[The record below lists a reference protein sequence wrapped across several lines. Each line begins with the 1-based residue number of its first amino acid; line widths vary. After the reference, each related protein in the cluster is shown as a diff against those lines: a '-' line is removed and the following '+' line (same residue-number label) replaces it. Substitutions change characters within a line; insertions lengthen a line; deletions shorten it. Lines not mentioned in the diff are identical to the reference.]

1 MNLQPFF
8 EPRVV
13 AVVGASADPGKVGH
27 VVFRN
32 LQEYRDGV
40 VYGVNPRAVEI
51 LGQPTWADLA
61 SLPQIPELVV
71 VCIPAEGVSAL
82 IRGAGRL
89 GVRAAVVISAGFG
102 ETGEDGARLERE
114 LATAG
119 RIAGVEIIGPNTL
132 GILNARNGLNAS
144 IGGALP
150 LPGEVALVSQS
161 SALCTGL
168 VDLATARH
176 VGLSKVIS
184 MGNKA
189 DLDETDCLEAL
200 AADDDTR
207 VITGYLESIE
217 DGARFIRRA
226 SRIARSKPVILVKA
240 GNTRAGVRAA
250 STHTGG
256 RVSTEVAYDCA
267 FRIAGIVR
275 ASSIEDLF
283 DLAQG
288 LAWQPLP
295 RGERV
300 AVITNAGGAGTLG
313 ADAVESR
320 GMVLAELSVAT
331 RASLGEFLPAFAST
345 ANPVDLLGD
354 ADAERYR
361 RSLACVA
368 ADPGVDAVLVLH
380 SPQVVAGPCEIA
392 RVIVP
397 VVAGLDKP
405 VLVNFLGAAAV
416 ADAAAHLQRHR
427 VPHYTS
433 PERAAQTLRAMADHR
448 AWLEAPERTI
458 RRIPVNTNKVRKI
471 IKNYRRQ
478 GQELVR
484 EQDAKAVLEAYG
496 IDIPGGA
503 MATTAEQAVVAA
515 DKLGYPVVMKVVSQQ
530 VAHKSE
536 VGGVRVGLADARQVE
551 DAFDLMQLRIPRRVP
566 GAVIDGVLVEETRSH
581 GREVILG
588 MTRDPMFG
596 PMLEFGL
603 GGVYVEVLEDFTF
616 HLAPITLSEAM
627 EMLSSTKTFALL
639 EGVGGRQG
647 VDVESIAACLQRIA
661 QLGVD
666 FPEIA
671 RLEINPLR
679 VGQRRGD
686 TVALDASI
694 TLSPQGQETA

>member
-1 MNLQPFF
+1 MNLQRFF
-8 EPRVV
+8 SPRTV
-13 AVVGASADPGKVGH
+13 AVVGASADPGKVGYA
-27 VVFRN
+27 VFHN
-32 LQEYRDGV
+32 LQSYRDGT
-40 VYGVNPRAVEI
+40 VYGVNPRAEEI
-51 LGQPTWADLA
+51 QGQPTWANLA
-61 SLPQIPELVV
+61 SLPEVPELIV
-71 VCIPAEGVSAL
+71 VCIPAEGVPAL
-82 IRGAGRL
+82 IRSAGRL
-89 GVRAAVVISAGFG
+89 GVKAAVVISAGFEEAG
-102 ETGEDGARLERE
+102 DEGVRLGRE
-114 LATAG
+114 LASAG
-119 RIAGVEIIGPNTL
+119 RMAGVEIIGPNTL
-132 GILNARNGLNAS
+132 GIINARNGLNAS

-161 SALCTGL
+161 GALCTGL
-168 VDLATARH
+168 VDLATARN
-176 VGLSKVIS
+176 VGLSKVVS

-189 DLDETDCLEAL
+189 DLDETDYLEAL
-200 AADDDTR
+200 SDDDDTLL
-207 VITGYLESIE
+207 IAGYLEAIE

-226 SRIARSKPVILVKA
+226 SRIARKKPIILVKA
-240 GNTRAGVRAA
+240 GNTAAGARAA
-250 STHTGG
+250 SIHTGG
-256 RVSTEVAYDCA
+256 RASTEVAYDCA

-275 ASSIEDLF
+275 ASGIEDLF
-283 DLAQG
+283 DLTQG

-320 GMVLAELSVAT
+320 GMELAELSQGT
-331 RASLGEFLPAFAST
+331 RDALAAFLPRGASDM
-345 ANPVDLLGD
+345 NPVDLLGD
-354 ADAERYR
+354 ADADRY
-361 RSLACVA
+361 SQALACVA

-380 SPQVVAGPCEIA
+380 SPQVVAGPLEIA
-392 RVIVP
+392 RSIVS
-397 VVAGLDKP
+397 VVRDLDKP
-405 VLVNFLGAAAV
+405 VLVNFLGAGSV
-416 ADAAAHLQRHR
+416 AEAAAHLQACR

-448 AWLEAPERTI
+448 AWLAAPERTI

-478 GQELVR
+478 GLQDMR

-496 IDIPGGA
+496 IAIPSGA
-503 MATTAEQAVVAA
+503 FATSAEQAVAAA
-515 DKLGYPVVMKVVSQQ
+515 DKLGYPAVMKVVARE
-530 VAHKSE
+530 VTLKRE
-536 VGGVRVGLADARQVE
+536 VGGVRAGLGNAREVE

-566 GAVIDGVLVEETRSH
+566 GAHIEGVLIEETH
-581 GREVILG
+581 GEGREVILG

-596 PMLEFGL
+596 PMLKFGL

-616 HLAPITLSEAM
+616 HLAPITLAEAM

-639 EGVGGRQG
+639 EGVRGQQG

-671 RLEINPLR
+671 ELEINPLR

-694 TLSPQGQETA
+694 TLSPQG